1 MPALTKRF
9 LLSVTAVLSLLTL
22 GLIIPWQSQA
32 QTSFP
37 DAPQSYWNWGT
48 RDLPSGGQ
56 GDIQHCTLNS
66 QRLKSPYNT
75 VGFNVYTPPS
85 YSANSS
91 QNYPVIYLLHGI
103 NGSEYNYFSWFN
115 NTTFFNAGSGSL
127 PSLMENGQANEA
139 ILVFVNG
146 GKASFYDDWDD
157 STGNGP
163 SSSFPVLSE
172 SVIMDELIPFVDAN
186 FRTIAS
192 RNGRA
197 IEGFSMGGRG
207 AVKLAFTYPDQ
218 FCSAIAYAGAAYEE
232 VPLAA
237 GASHPRFGPMT
248 APYRLSTIAA
258 NQASAILANNL
269 QIRLVD
275 GAGDGAAGM
284 GGGSAALSPQLTSL
298 GIGHQ
303 FVPSQSGVTDHNWFE
318 YHQATGATGLDFHF
332 TCFATAVP
340 FVTETVHAAT
350 YLPLITQPNSTAT
363 ASPTTQP
370 LPPTSTET
378 ATAMPGTAT
387 ATNTATAVA
396 TLWPT
401 LTATFTATFTPTST
415 ATFTLTPTA
424 TSTATPTMTATITT
438 TPTATATRITP
449 PTPTSAINGIC
460 N

>member
-1 MPALTKRF
+1 MPTLTNRF

-22 GLIIPWQSQA
+22 GLIIPWKSQA

-37 DAPQSYWNWGT
+37 DAPQSYWNWGN

-56 GDIQHCTLNS
+56 GDIKHCTIDSEL
-66 QRLKSPYNT
+66 LKIPYKT

-85 YSANSS
+85 YSANSN
-91 QNYPVIYLLHGI
+91 QRYPVIYLLHGV

-115 NTTFFNAGSGSL
+115 NNTFFNAGSGSL
-127 PSLMENGQANEA
+127 PSLIENGQANEA

-172 SVIMDELIPFVDAN
+172 SIIMDELIPFVDAN

-207 AVKLAFTYPDQ
+207 AVKLAFNYPDQ

-237 GASHPRFGPMT
+237 GAAHPRFGPMD

-284 GGGSAALSPQLTSL
+284 GGGSDALSPQLTSL
-298 GIGHQ
+298 GISHQ
-303 FVPSQSGVTDHNWFE
+303 FVPSQSGVTDHSWFE
-318 YHQATGATGLDFHF
+318 YHETTGATGLNFHF
-332 TCFATAVP
+332 ACFATASP
-340 FVTETVHAAT
+340 RIAESIPGFTF
-350 YLPLITQPNSTAT
+350 LPLITQPNST
-363 ASPTTQP
+363 PTTP
-370 LPPTSTET
+370 PSLPVPPASTET
-378 ATAMPGTAT
+378 ATATPGTTTAT
-387 ATNTATAVA
+387 ATVWPTESA
-396 TLWPT
+396 TLTP
-401 LTATFTATFTPTST
+401 TFTF
-415 ATFTLTPTA
+415 TPTA
-424 TSTATPTMTATITT
+424 TSTATATATYTPTVTATFTT
-438 TPTATATRITP
+438 TPTATATATSTATATRLTS
-449 PTPTSAINGIC
+449 PTPTSTVNGIC